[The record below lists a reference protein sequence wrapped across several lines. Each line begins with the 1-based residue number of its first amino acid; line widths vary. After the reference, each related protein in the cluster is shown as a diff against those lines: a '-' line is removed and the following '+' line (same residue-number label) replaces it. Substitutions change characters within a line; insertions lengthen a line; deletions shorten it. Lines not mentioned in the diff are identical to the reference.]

1 MTVAL
6 SCGGDIS
13 AMVVSLLHDVA
24 EDTNL
29 TLDNLR
35 KEIDLTAAEITAL
48 ELLTHDKNISYFDY
62 IQNIKSNV
70 LATKVKVADLK
81 HNSDSSRIPAEV
93 ISEKD
98 FRRIEKYKQ
107 ALKILKGVD

>member
-48 ELLTHDKNISYFDY
+48 ELLTHDKKTSYFDY
-62 IQNIKSNV
+62 IQKIKGNK
-70 LATKVKVADLK
+70 LATAVKIADLE

-98 FRRIEKYKQ
+98 FRRIEKYNQ
-107 ALKILKGVD
+107 ALKTLKGVD